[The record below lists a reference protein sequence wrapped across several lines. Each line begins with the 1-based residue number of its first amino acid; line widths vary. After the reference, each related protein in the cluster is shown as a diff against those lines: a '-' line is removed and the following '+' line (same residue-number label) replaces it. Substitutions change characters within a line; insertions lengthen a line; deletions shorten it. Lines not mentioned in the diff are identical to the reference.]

1 LKSNPAKDYRS
12 LLQLFWEAL
21 KKFDSDHGFFLASA
35 ITFNFL
41 ICLIPLI
48 LLLLALVG
56 TYLFSDQEVL
66 KLVRH
71 YLESAVPSL
80 DPKIME
86 NLLTIIRD
94 RKIVGVLGMGG
105 LIWVSTWIFYSF
117 RTALNIVFQVEKGRS
132 LLRGIAVD
140 FLMVFLAGV
149 LLLLSIALTSAIA
162 IIQTFSPF
170 KFLHIGPVMRFFLK
184 YLLPFAFTFFMC
196 FLVYKISPNKKVL
209 SNAALQAGLFT
220 SLLWEVAKHLFAWY
234 VLHSTRFS
242 MLYGSLSTLAIFFFW
257 IYYSS
262 AILLLGGEI
271 ACSLEKRGQRIDP

>member
-1 LKSNPAKDYRS
+1 LTEDHHNPFE
-12 LLQLFWEAL
+12 LFWEAL
-21 KKFDSDHGFFLASA
+21 KKFNADHGFFLASG
-35 ITFNFL
+35 ITFNLL

-48 LLLLALVG
+48 LLLLAVVG
-56 TYLFSDQEVL
+56 SYLFSDQQVL
-66 KLVRH
+66 NHVRH
-71 YLESAVPSL
+71 YFESAVPSL
-80 DPKIME
+80 DPSIMH
-86 NLLTIIRD
+86 NLSAIIKD

-105 LIWVSTWIFYSF
+105 LIWVSKWVFNSL
-117 RTALNIVFQVEKGRS
+117 RTALNVVFQVERSRS

-140 FLMVFLAGV
+140 FLMIFLAGV
-149 LLLLSIALTSAIA
+149 LLLLSMVLTSAVA

-170 KFLHIGPVMRFFLK
+170 QFLQVGPIMKFFLK
-184 YLLPFAFTFFMC
+184 YLLPFAFTFVMT
-196 FLVYKISPNKKVL
+196 FLIYKISPNKKVPTKPAL
-209 SNAALQAGLFT
+209 EAALFT

-271 ACSLEKRGQRIDP
+271 AFLLEKRAQRINP

>member
-1 LKSNPAKDYRS
+1 LKSKPAQDYRG

-21 KKFDSDHGFFLASA
+21 RKFDSDHGFFLASA

-56 TYLFSDQEVL
+56 SYLFSDQQVL

-71 YLESAVPSL
+71 YLESAAPSL
-80 DPKIME
+80 DPKITQ
-86 NLLTIIRD
+86 NLLAIIRD
-94 RKIVGVLGMGG
+94 RKIVGFLGLGG

-117 RTALNIVFQVEKGRS
+117 RTALNIVFQVERGRN

-149 LLLLSIALTSAIA
+149 LLLLSIAFTSAIA
-162 IIQTFSPF
+162 ILQTFSPF
-170 KFLHIGPVMRFFLK
+170 QLLHIGLIMRLFLK
-184 YLLPFAFTFFMC
+184 YLLPFAFTFSMC

-209 SNAALQAGLFT
+209 SKAALRAGLFT

-234 VLHSTRFS
+234 VLHSARFS
-242 MLYGSLSTLAIFFFW
+242 MLYGSLSALAIFFFW

-271 ACSLEKRGQRIDP
+271 AFFLERRQRIDP